1 MLDQILITMT
11 DFNSTPRDV
20 NGTANGADCE
30 TSSYSESELWA
41 KLKRYAKKAGA
52 KLVLHVLKLRYAF
65 WSPNTP
71 AWAKA
76 IIVSALVYFICPVD
90 AIPDTIPVIGFSDD
104 LTAVAAAV
112 NAVRDNLTPEVVA
125 KAKAKH
131 REWFDE
137 VDDAELA

>member
-1 MLDQILITMT
+1 MT
-11 DFNSTPRDV
+11 DFISTPCDV
-20 NGTANGADCE
+20 NGTTYGADCG

-52 KLVLHVLKLRYAF
+52 KLVFLVLELHYAF

-76 IIVSALVYFICPVD
+76 VIVSALVYFICPVD

-112 NAVRDNLTPEVVA
+112 NAVQDILTPEVVA

-131 REWFDE
+131 SEWFGE

>member
-1 MLDQILITMT
+1 MT
-11 DFNSTPRDV
+11 DFISTPCDV
-20 NGTANGADCE
+20 NGTAYG
-30 TSSYSESELWA
+30 
-41 KLKRYAKKAGA
+41 
-52 KLVLHVLKLRYAF
+52 AF

-76 IIVSALVYFICPVD
+76 VIVSALVYFICPVD

-112 NAVRDNLTPEVVA
+112 NAVQDILTPEVVA

-131 REWFDE
+131 SEWFGE

>member
-1 MLDQILITMT
+1 MT
-11 DFNSTPRDV
+11 DFNSTPCDV
-20 NGTANGADCE
+20 NGTANGADCG

-41 KLKRYAKKAGA
+41 KLKRYAKKAGV

-112 NAVRDNLTPEVVA
+112 NAVRDILTPEVVA
-125 KAKAKH
+125 QAEAKH
-131 REWFDE
+131 REWFGE

>member
-1 MLDQILITMT
+1 MT
-11 DFNSTPRDV
+11 DFNSTPCDV
-20 NGTANGADCE
+20 NGTANGADCG

-52 KLVLHVLKLRYAF
+52 KLVFLVLELHYAF

-76 IIVSALVYFICPVD
+76 VIVSALVYFICPVD
-90 AIPDTIPVIGFSDD
+90 AIPDTIPVVGFADD
-104 LTAVAAAV
+104 LAALATAYKAV
-112 NAVRDNLTPEVVA
+112 KVCVTPEVVA
-125 KAKAKH
+125 KAKAKAH
-131 REWFDE
+131 EWFGE

>member
-1 MLDQILITMT
+1 MT
-11 DFNSTPRDV
+11 DFNSTPCDV
-20 NGTANGADCE
+20 NGTAKGADCK

-90 AIPDTIPVIGFSDD
+90 AIPDTIPVIGFNDD

-112 NAVRDNLTPEVVA
+112 NAVQDILTPEVVA
-125 KAKAKH
+125 KAKAKQC
-131 REWFDE
+131 EWFGE
-137 VDDAELA
+137 EPEEMAV